1 MFRATRL
8 LVAMVFFL
16 VVYVGVVAPALERV
30 SSQLSGLTPNA
41 GVDPGVI
48 GTTETVIFLG
58 MPLLFLGGIILLVAL
73 IAVGIRGTSF
83 NA

>member
-1 MFRATRL
+1 MFRAVKL
-8 LVAMVFFL
+8 LVGMVFFL
-16 VVYVGVVAPALERV
+16 VVYVGVVAPGLQRV
-30 SSQLSGLTPNA
+30 SSSISGLTPNA

-48 GTTETVIFLG
+48 GTTETVLFLG
-58 MPLLFLGGIILLVAL
+58 MPLLFLGGIILVVAL